1 MKESRRQ
8 IAERGRQKAESGKRN
23 AGTGSSRSLPTAS
36 CLRPSN
42 FHGFSLIELVITVSV
57 LAILTLGVIPIAQVS
72 VKRQKEQQLRGALR
86 EMREAIDQFHRE
98 AVAGAQMQ
106 VNQQTGQSGQTGL
119 TTAQQEQAGS
129 LGNRGAQGQGQ
140 GQGQGPNIFADPRVR
155 VAITDA
161 TIFTADNP
169 DRFPPDLDTLVK
181 GVNVLPISAGSL
193 GRRGNMNYTA
203 TEAATEE
210 SQQPKIKVYLRRI
223 PVDPIT
229 GKADWVFRSCYD
241 ASDST
246 SWGGENIFDVHSK
259 SDGVALNGE
268 KYRDW

>member
-1 MKESRRQ
+1 MKSEGSQ
-8 IAERGRQKAESGKRN
+8 QKAASREQK
-23 AGTGSSRSLPTAS
+23 TGPRFLPAARYSLHSET
-36 CLRPSN
+36 N
-42 FHGFSLIELVITVSV
+42 GFSLIELVITVAV
-57 LAILTLGVIPIAQVS
+57 LAILTLGIIPLAQVS
-72 VKRQKEQQLRGALR
+72 EKRQKEQQLRGALR

-106 VNQQTGQSGQTGL
+106 VNQQQGQ
-119 TTAQQEQAGS
+119 TTAQQEQSGS
-129 LGNRGAQGQGQ
+129 RPPVQGQGQ

-181 GVNVLPISAGSL
+181 GVNVLPISAGNM

-203 TEAATEE
+203 TEAATED
-210 SQQPKIKVYLRRI
+210 SQQPKIKVYLRKI

-229 GKADWVFRSCYD
+229 GKADWEFRSCYD

>member
-1 MKESRRQ
+1 MFGIRHRDGATRR
-8 IAERGRQKAESGKRN
+8 
-23 AGTGSSRSLPTAS
+23 AGDGTFSAPDR
-36 CLRPSN
+36 
-42 FHGFSLIELVITVSV
+42 GFSLIELVITVAV
-57 LAILTLGVIPIAQVS
+57 LAILTLGVIPLVQVS

-106 VNQQTGQSGQTGL
+106 VNQQQGQ
-119 TTAQQEQAGS
+119 TTAQQEQS
-129 LGNRGAQGQGQ
+129 STRPPVQGQGQ
-140 GQGQGPNIFADPRVR
+140 GQSPNIFADPRVR
-155 VAITDA
+155 VAITDQ
-161 TIFTADNP
+161 TIFTTDNP

-181 GVNVLPISAGSL
+181 GVNVLPISAGNL
-193 GRRGNMNYTA
+193 GRRGNQNFTA
-203 TEAATEE
+203 TEAATED

-223 PVDPIT
+223 PVDPMT
-229 GKADWVFRSCYD
+229 GKADWDFRSCYD
-241 ASDST
+241 PSDST

>member
-1 MKESRRQ
+1 M
-8 IAERGRQKAESGKRN
+8 
-23 AGTGSSRSLPTAS
+23 
-36 CLRPSN
+36 
-42 FHGFSLIELVITVSV
+42 
-57 LAILTLGVIPIAQVS
+57 
-72 VKRQKEQQLRGALR
+72 
-86 EMREAIDQFHRE
+86 
-98 AVAGAQMQ
+98 
-106 VNQQTGQSGQTGL
+106 
-119 TTAQQEQAGS
+119 
-129 LGNRGAQGQGQ
+129 
-140 GQGQGPNIFADPRVR
+140 R

-181 GVNVLPISAGSL
+181 GVNVLPINMPQQNL
-193 GRRGNMNYTA
+193 RGGFGLQGDKGIADVNQQSN
-203 TEAATEE
+203 
-210 SQQPKIKVYLRRI
+210 QPKIKVYLRKI

-229 GKADWVFRSCYD
+229 GKADWEFRSCYD